1 MGFVSTRADV
11 LTAVGL
17 NEYFSSF
24 DNIGHNPPMTLLFL
38 WIIPKFVNPCPE
50 WKWSWMFADSHSG
63 AWLVLPTYMVY
74 VMGGDILDAFALA
87 SRTKDE

>member
-1 MGFVSTRADV
+1 MACQGRAGV
-11 LTAVGL
+11 LTAAGL
-17 NEYFSSF
+17 NEYFSGF

-38 WIIPKFVNPCPE
+38 WIIPKFVT
-50 WKWSWMFADSHSG
+50 SWPLKKRLSVVANSCSG
-63 AWLVLPTYMVY
+63 AWLVLPTYMIY